1 MTLVLLAKEGEKTK
15 EYSIIYIQRDN
26 LIRLD
31 DENSDPGCKLGHLD
45 LLMAGVGDGHQGQPL
60 LTLIIYI
67 IIYYAIWFFFRTQDH
82 SPLDFSI
89 VIYIY
94 SYIYICIYIKV
105 HTLYSH

>member
-60 LTLIIYI
+60 LTLILYI
-67 IIYYAIWFFFRTQDH
+67 MQFGFFLGH
-82 SPLDFSI
+82 KI
-89 VIYIY
+89 
-94 SYIYICIYIKV
+94 
-105 HTLYSH
+105 TLPWIAV